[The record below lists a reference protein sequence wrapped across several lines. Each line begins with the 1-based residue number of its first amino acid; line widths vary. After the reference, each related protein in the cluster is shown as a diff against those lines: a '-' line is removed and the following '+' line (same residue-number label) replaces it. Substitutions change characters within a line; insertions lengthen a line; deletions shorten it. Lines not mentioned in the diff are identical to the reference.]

1 MSTIRIPTPLRQYA
15 GGNTT
20 IPVQG
25 GTIDAALQN
34 LTETYPDLKGH
45 LYNGE
50 KLRSFVNIYL
60 NQEDIRYL
68 DGANT
73 AIAPNDKLMIV
84 PSIAGGADS
93 LQ

>member
-20 IPVQG
+20 IPVKG
-25 GTIDAALQN
+25 DTIDAALRD
-34 LTETYPDLKGH
+34 LTDIYPDLKSH
-45 LYNGE
+45 LYDGD

-68 DGANT
+68 DGADT
-73 AIAPNDKLMIV
+73 AISADDKLMIV
-84 PSIAGGADS
+84 PSIAGGT
-93 LQ
+93 Q